1 LSFIRELRQ
10 SDASTADRA
19 AADVRK
25 AVATLSRQPLRARP
39 ARWPGLRAW
48 SLARW
53 RKIMMCVDGP
63 IVRIV
68 AFYDARQDLSAV
80 DPTTRK

>member
-1 LSFIRELRQ
+1 
-10 SDASTADRA
+10 
-19 AADVRK
+19 
-25 AVATLSRQPLRARP
+25 
-39 ARWPGLRAW
+39 
-48 SLARW
+48 
-53 RKIMMCVDGP
+53 MMCVDGP